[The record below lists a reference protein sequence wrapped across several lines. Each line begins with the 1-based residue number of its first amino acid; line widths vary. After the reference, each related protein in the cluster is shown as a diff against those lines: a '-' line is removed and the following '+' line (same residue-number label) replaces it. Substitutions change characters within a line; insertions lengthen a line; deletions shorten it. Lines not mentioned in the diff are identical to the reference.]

1 MGEGMQEEHQG
12 THEIESSSDRS
23 FGLTVGGIL
32 ALIEAYRLWSSGMID
47 TLGIV
52 LLCVAGPLLV
62 LGLIYP
68 PILAPLNKAWTKL
81 GLVMFKVVNP
91 IVMFA
96 VYVITIVPIGL
107 LLRLSG
113 KDPLRMKLEPEAK
126 SYWIERDPAGPS
138 PESMKNQF

>member
-1 MGEGMQEEHQG
+1 MHEEHQA
-12 THEIESSSDRS
+12 THEVETSSDRS

-32 ALIEAYRLWSSGMID
+32 ALIEAYRLWSSGVID

-52 LLCVAGPLLV
+52 LLCIALPLLL

-68 PILAPLNKAWTKL
+68 KSLAPLNKAWIKL
-81 GLVMFKVVNP
+81 GFLMFKVVNP
-91 IVMFA
+91 IIMLA
-96 VYVITIVPIGL
+96 VYILTIVPIGL
-107 LLRLSG
+107 LLRLFG
-113 KDPLRMKLEPEAK
+113 KDPLNMKLEPEAK